1 MGVNHGGTDVFVAQE
16 FLYRADIIAIR
27 QQVGGKAVPQ
37 RMTANGLDD
46 CRQIYGFSNRLLNTI
61 VLPVDSP

>member
-27 QQVGGKAVPQ
+27 QQVDGKAVPQ